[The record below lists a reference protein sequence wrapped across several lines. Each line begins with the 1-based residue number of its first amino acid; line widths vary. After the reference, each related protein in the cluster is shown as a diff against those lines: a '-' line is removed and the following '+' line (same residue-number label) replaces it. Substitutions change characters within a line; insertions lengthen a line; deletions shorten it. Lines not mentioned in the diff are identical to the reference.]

1 MKNLIFIVAYNH
13 ENFITSVLD
22 RLPKKINKKNY
33 EILIIDDASKDK
45 TFDTAIHW
53 ANKNKKI
60 SDIPKILQV
69 SHRLF

>member
-22 RLPKKINKKNY
+22 RLPKKVYKKNY

-53 ANKNKKI
+53 AKNKNIKI
-60 SDIPKILQV
+60 KILKI
-69 SHRLF
+69 LKT